1 VNARHGSDPLD
12 RLKPGDREFLRERL
26 PTGLQWLDHVQAKPL
41 TEGAWADPLIHNY
54 DVEATLAFLAREIR
68 EWDTDHAEHV
78 AMLIESLEQSFE
90 ARFLAERIRGM
101 KEPQEQK
108 AAKDELRVLLR
119 DCLEKIMACRHIT
132 LRRTETDI
140 ADVRELLAKAKAA
153 GESAQSLEERE
164 AVIANMKKDLEYELA
179 QFDLLK
185 ANFDMAVECG
195 MARMIYGG
203 LMASP
208 FDL

>member
-1 VNARHGSDPLD
+1 
-12 RLKPGDREFLRERL
+12 
-26 PTGLQWLDHVQAKPL
+26 
-41 TEGAWADPLIHNY
+41 
-54 DVEATLAFLAREIR
+54 
-68 EWDTDHAEHV
+68 
-78 AMLIESLEQSFE
+78 
-90 ARFLAERIRGM
+90 M

-119 DCLEKIMACRHIT
+119 DCLDKIMACRYIT

-153 GESAQSLEERE
+153 GEPAQSLEERE
-164 AVIANMKKDLEYELA
+164 AAIANMEKDLEYELA
-179 QFDLLK
+179 QYDLLK

-203 LMASP
+203 LMTSP